1 MSSTYKIALLFNAN
15 KPHDR
20 DIIAG
25 ISDYLRSTRVEWEL
39 FVEDDFLCR
48 PDGIVNLQGD
58 GILADL
64 DDPDVCKALQSARIP
79 VVGIGGSYADE
90 SHYPDVPYVASD
102 NARLVEMAYDHL
114 VSSGLPRFAFF
125 SRPPAPESRWAQERE
140 AAFSRLMARDHM
152 SAEIHRGTVPDAQ
165 SWMDAAHELAAW
177 LKALPKPVGIIAVN
191 DARARLLL
199 QACASAGIAVPEDVS
214 IIGIDDDPLGRMLA
228 RIPLSSV
235 IQGAHTMGRTA
246 AQMLHRLLGGQPLAQ
261 RRVVVAPQGVNAQA
275 SSLHQVVSHPAVRR
289 GCHYIRQ
296 FAFQG
301 IKAEQVADYVGL
313 ARSSLDFYF
322 RVHLGRSIHDEILR
336 TRLEQA
342 KRLLHDPA
350 RKLAD
355 IARCCGFKTAQYLNA
370 VFQREFSCTPMQY
383 RHQAAG
389 TSGPLSPQA
398 RRAAPRLAGQ
408 PLGARQVH
416 TPSHHYAAHV

>member
-1 MSSTYKIALLFNAN
+1 MSSIYKIALLFNAN

-39 FVEDDFLCR
+39 FIEDDFVCR
-48 PDGIVNLQGD
+48 PNGIVHLQGD

-64 DDPDVCKALQSARIP
+64 DDPEVRAALQSVRIP

-90 SHYPDVPYVASD
+90 SHYPDFPYVASD
-102 NARLVEMAYDHL
+102 NAGLVEMAYDHL

-125 SRPPAPESRWAQERE
+125 SRPPSPESRWAQERE
-140 AAFSRLMARDHM
+140 AAFCRLMARDHM

-165 SWMDAAHELAAW
+165 SWMDAAHDLASW

-199 QACASAGIAVPEDVS
+199 QACSSAGIAVPEDVS

-235 IQGAHTMGRTA
+235 IQGAHDMGRTA
-246 AQMLHRLLGGQPLAQ
+246 AQMLHRLLGGLPLAQ
-261 RRVVVAPQGVNAQA
+261 RRIVVPPQGINAQA

-336 TRLEQA
+336 VRLDNA
-342 KRLLHDPA
+342 KRLLHDPD

-355 IARCCGFKTAQYLNA
+355 IARSCGFKTAQYLNA
-370 VFQREFSCTPMQY
+370 VFQREFACTPMQY
-383 RHQAAG
+383 RNRNVPTPRTVAFPTCTAG
-389 TSGPLSPQA
+389 VALMGSYPHASTHHLS
-398 RRAAPRLAGQ
+398 
-408 PLGARQVH
+408 
-416 TPSHHYAAHV
+416 AHV